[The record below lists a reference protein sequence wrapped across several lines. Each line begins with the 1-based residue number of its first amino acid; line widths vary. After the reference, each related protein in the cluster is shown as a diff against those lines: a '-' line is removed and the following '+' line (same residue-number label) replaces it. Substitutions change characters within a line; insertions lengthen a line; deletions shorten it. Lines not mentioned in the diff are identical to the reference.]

1 MFLNT
6 KLSKR
11 FGDASSVTRVHP
23 QSAQQSIDAQSLE
36 PQSMASTSDSAPVE
50 PPQRQA
56 DLLYCNEIEHREV
69 EWLWQDRLAAG
80 TVAVL
85 SGDPGAGKT
94 WVALAIAAALSK
106 GQTPGE
112 TSPSH
117 DQAGP
122 PCTTI
127 YASTHHLGSQLIRP
141 RYLSLG
147 GDPARLVLLRG
158 VASSAAP
165 AALGRPLSLDDTSIL
180 EDAIQRTGARLL
192 ILDPLHS
199 YLASGG
205 RHRAHEAARLFDNL
219 AQLAEKHNCCI
230 LLVRHL
236 RRRGRGANTVELSA
250 AVRSEFVVGSSP
262 DAPAFSALVQT
273 KSNLGPLAP
282 SLGFLLAPESD
293 LSHAFNWT
301 GPSALTSGDLQTD
314 RPIGAGL
321 PQRKLAAEWLRQQ
334 LAKGSRTQRD
344 IECAAQRDG
353 ISVITLRR
361 ARLDI
366 GAFSFKGAYNGAWY
380 WELLETYSSTNQSRA
395 ETTAQAIENN

>member
-36 PQSMASTSDSAPVE
+36 PLSMAPTSESALVE
-50 PPQRQA
+50 PPPRQA
-56 DLLYCNEIEHREV
+56 DLLYCNDIEHREV

-80 TVAVL
+80 SLAVL

-106 GQTPGE
+106 GQNPGE
-112 TSPSH
+112 TSPTS
-117 DQAGP
+117 DEAVP

-158 VASSAAP
+158 VASSAASAAP
-165 AALGRPLSLDDTSIL
+165 APLGLDDTSIL

-236 RRRGRGANTVELSA
+236 RRRGRSANTVELSG
-250 AVRSEFVVGSSP
+250 AVRSEFLVGSSP

-301 GPSALTSGDLQTD
+301 GPSTLAAEDLQTE

-334 LAKGSRTQRD
+334 LAKGSRPQRD
-344 IECAAQRDG
+344 IECAALRDG

-380 WELLETYSSTNQSRA
+380 WELLETYSSANQSLA
-395 ETTAQAIENN
+395 ETTAQAGEND